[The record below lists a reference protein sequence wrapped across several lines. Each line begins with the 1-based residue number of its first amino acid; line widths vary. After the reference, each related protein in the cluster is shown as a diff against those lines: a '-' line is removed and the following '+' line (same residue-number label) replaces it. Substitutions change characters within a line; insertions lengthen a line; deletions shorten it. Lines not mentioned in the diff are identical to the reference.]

1 LTAGGDLDQT
11 LVDDIDEGH
20 RDISVVARTVTPIT
34 IANFAV
40 TVIAVVE
47 PLLELAEVHLLS
59 VLGMDWSFLT
69 AKDICKSE
77 QPVPCLP
84 PLPQGLNV
92 IVRCEDSKF
101 PNMSHAIFELQDCL
115 PGGQLAQI

>member
-59 VLGMDWSFLT
+59 VLWNGLVLLD
-69 AKDICKSE
+69 C
-77 QPVPCLP
+77 
-84 PLPQGLNV
+84 QGYL
-92 IVRCEDSKF
+92 
-101 PNMSHAIFELQDCL
+101 
-115 PGGQLAQI
+115 